1 MKSKIISALIVFAGI
16 CLPGCKDSFLERTPE
31 NSYTDENFYA
41 SDDALDAA
49 TAPLYNKAWF
59 DYNSRSIMFLG
70 STRANDFYSP
80 YAFPEF
86 TTFQVTALNLTK
98 PLISDRIRKEIRI
111 RFLQKSTTF

>member
-49 TAPLYNKAWF
+49 TAPLYNKA
-59 DYNSRSIMFLG
+59 
-70 STRANDFYSP
+70 
-80 YAFPEF
+80 
-86 TTFQVTALNLTK
+86 
-98 PLISDRIRKEIRI
+98 
-111 RFLQKSTTF
+111 